1 MTTTRD
7 VIFER
12 YHTLSRRGA
21 WDSPEG
27 RRTTLRALDRVLT
40 PVLPGDRDARILD
53 VGCGEGA
60 VLGLL
65 REKGYRRLAGFDLS
79 GENVA
84 LCRGSGLEFVG
95 RHDANEIESFTPG
108 ERFDVVLLVDLIE
121 HLPKATALP
130 LLIAASRRL
139 ADGGRLVIQ
148 TPNMGSVFAAFH
160 RHNDLTH
167 EWGVTE
173 RSLTDLLH
181 AAGFE
186 EDQIRVLPAWSAT
199 TPRGRLRERYLLAL
213 HRVVYAAE
221 GRERPRIPTGNLLAV
236 AVKR

>member
-7 VIFER
+7 AMIER
-12 YHTLSRRGA
+12 YHSLSRRGT
-21 WDSPEG
+21 WHSPGG
-27 RRTTLRALDRVLT
+27 RRSTLASLDRVLS
-40 PVLPGDRDARILD
+40 PVLPASREARILD

-79 GENVA
+79 EENVA
-84 LCRGSGLEFVG
+84 LCRAAGLGFVEC
-95 RHDANEIESFTPG
+95 HDALDINGFAPG
-108 ERFDVVLLVDLIE
+108 ERFDAVLLIDLIE
-121 HLPKATALP
+121 HLPKAVALP
-130 LLIAASRRL
+130 VLTAATLRL
-139 ADGGRLVIQ
+139 KEGGRLIVQ
-148 TPNMGSVFAAFH
+148 TPNMGSIFAAFH

-181 AAGFE
+181 ASGFAV
-186 EDQIRVLPAWSAT
+186 DRIRVLPAWGAT
-199 TPRGRLRERYLLAL
+199 TVRGRLREWYLRAL
-213 HRVVYAAE
+213 HRAVCAAE

>member
-1 MTTTRD
+1 MTATRD

-12 YHTLSRRGA
+12 YHTLSRRGS

-27 RRTTLRALDRVLT
+27 RRTTLSALDRVLS
-40 PVLPGDRDARILD
+40 PVLPANRDTRILD

-65 REKGYRRLAGFDLS
+65 QEKGYRRLAGFDLS
-79 GENVA
+79 DENVA
-84 LCRGSGLEFVG
+84 LCHAAGLEFVR
-95 RHDANEIESFTPG
+95 RHDAHEIDSFLPG
-108 ERFDVVLLVDLIE
+108 EQFDAVLLVDLIE
-121 HLPKATALP
+121 HVPKADALP
-130 LLIAASRRL
+130 LLLAASQRL
-139 ADGGRLVIQ
+139 ADGGRLVVQ
-148 TPNMGSVFAAFH
+148 TPNMGSLFAALH

-173 RSLTDLLH
+173 RSLTDLLY
-181 AAGFE
+181 ATGFR

-199 TPRGRLRERYLLAL
+199 TSRGRLREWYLRSL

-221 GRERPRIPTGNLLAV
+221 GRARPRIPTGNLIAV